1 MADICKRIN
10 CDFECGP
17 GYGTCSDVCSA
28 FHVIER
34 SYDSGLVGEADFK
47 ILGRRLDVIE
57 ILLGNRRHR
66 FERIP
71 DETFKFM
78 LDVRKVCDKRY
89 RRQSNR

>member
-1 MADICKRIN
+1 MANVCERRN
-10 CDFECGP
+10 CEFERGL
-17 GYGTCSDVCSA
+17 GYGTCSDACAV

-34 SYDSGLVGEADFK
+34 SYDSGLVSDSDFK
-47 ILGRRLDVIE
+47 GLGRRLDVIE

-89 RRQSNR
+89 RRQSNH